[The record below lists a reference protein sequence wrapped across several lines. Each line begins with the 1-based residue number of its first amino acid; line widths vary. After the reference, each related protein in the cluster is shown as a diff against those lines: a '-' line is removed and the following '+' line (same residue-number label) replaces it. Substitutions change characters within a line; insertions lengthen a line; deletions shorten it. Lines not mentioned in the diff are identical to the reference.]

1 MTQMKV
7 KYCYDCDGIYKATYE
22 ECPTCSARKQ
32 CVALTAQNASLQAQV
47 DGNGM
52 LLTAI
57 SMIVGDRPGLVEAV
71 QQLKKERDDFE
82 LQLEDRADSEYHL
95 RETLKQVNAE
105 NQRLK
110 EDLKDIKG
118 AFEYLRKRALSIY
131 NNTRPDSED

>member
-71 QQLKKERDDFE
+71 QQLKKERDDLA
-82 LQLEDRADSEYHL
+82 LQLEDRADSEYYL

-110 EDLKDIKG
+110 EDLKDVKS
-118 AFEYLRKRALSIY
+118 AYAYFRKHAASMF
-131 NNTRPDSED
+131 NNTGPVED